1 MVKPAV
7 ECAGCDPSNS
17 VCLLFNNKIAISLA
31 CCFIERTKTMQCT
44 CSRFSGH
51 LSSSTT
57 CLVLLVQIWKW
68 ANFYAT
74 FVLWILHD
82 VIVVWPGSC
91 NLLQDGQTRA
101 IVAPNS
107 VAIWRV
113 QMLRSFGRG
122 WQMLGEKCCE
132 YVGLKCCNRL
142 TEAL

>member
-1 MVKPAV
+1 MLFHRADENHAV
-7 ECAGCDPSNS
+7 YLFKVLRTLVFCYDMFGAVGSNM
-17 VCLLFNNKIAISLA
+17 KMA
-31 CCFIERTKTMQCT
+31 
-44 CSRFSGH
+44 
-51 LSSSTT
+51 
-57 CLVLLVQIWKW
+57 QI
-68 ANFYAT
+68 FMPH
-74 FVLWILHD
+74 LWILHD

-101 IVAPNS
+101 IVVPKS
-107 VAIWRV
+107 VAIWCV